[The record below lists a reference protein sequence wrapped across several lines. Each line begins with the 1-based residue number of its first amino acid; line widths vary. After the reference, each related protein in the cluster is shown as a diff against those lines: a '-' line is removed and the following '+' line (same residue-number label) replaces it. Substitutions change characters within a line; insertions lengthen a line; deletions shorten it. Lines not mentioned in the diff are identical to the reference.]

1 MLVTPSHAHVS
12 EVRSLTGLRGVA
24 ALWVVLF
31 HYFTPVFLTS
41 PLLCILG
48 HGYLAV
54 DLFFVLSGFVLCL
67 NYSNFFV
74 NGVTGK
80 QYWNFLSRRIA
91 RIYPLYFVT
100 LVIAT
105 ILVVRHLLPFWG
117 MHFTPA
123 LLANVF
129 LVQNLGFWQSV
140 DVPAWSISVEWISY
154 LIFPVL
160 MFCIFARKAAVRWGL
175 LLLSLVTIVGLYTWN
190 LNHGGWPKAFDI
202 TAGPASI
209 ARGLTEFTL
218 GVLSYRAL
226 TTPFGQRISRHPWA
240 ANGITVLIA
249 ILLAFRG
256 SDIFL
261 VFLYPFFILSL
272 LKGSTL
278 VSRILG
284 SRVLEYLGLI
294 SFSVY
299 LVHTLLT
306 PFLGWID
313 AWMRSHGRSHAHTF
327 AVAITLPV
335 LLLLSSLTYYS
346 IEVPARRY
354 LRNVF

>member
-1 MLVTPSHAHVS
+1 
-12 EVRSLTGLRGVA
+12 
-24 ALWVVLF
+24 
-31 HYFTPVFLTS
+31 
-41 PLLCILG
+41 
-48 HGYLAV
+48 
-54 DLFFVLSGFVLCL
+54 
-67 NYSNFFV
+67 
-74 NGVTGK
+74 
-80 QYWNFLSRRIA
+80 
-91 RIYPLYFVT
+91 
-100 LVIAT
+100 
-105 ILVVRHLLPFWG
+105 
-117 MHFTPA
+117 
-123 LLANVF
+123 
-129 LVQNLGFWQSV
+129 
-140 DVPAWSISVEWISY
+140 
-154 LIFPVL
+154 
-160 MFCIFARKAAVRWGL
+160 VRWGL

-335 LLLLSSLTYYS
+335 LVLLSSLTYYS

>member
-1 MLVTPSHAHVS
+1 MLAATSHPHIS
-12 EVRSLTGLRGVA
+12 EVRSLTGLRGIA

-31 HYFTPVFLTS
+31 HYFTPVFLAT

-67 NYSNFFV
+67 NYSAYFV
-74 NGVTGK
+74 NGVTGQ

-91 RIYPLYFVT
+91 RIYPLYLAT
-100 LVIAT
+100 LVVAA
-105 ILVVRHLLPFWG
+105 ILVTRRLLQFWG
-117 MHFTPA
+117 THFSVT

-140 DVPAWSISVEWISY
+140 DIPAWSVSVEWISY
-154 LIFPVL
+154 LIFPAL
-160 MFCIFARKAAVRWGL
+160 MFCIYLRHAAVSWAAL
-175 LLLSLVTIVGLYTWN
+175 ILSIVTIVALYTWN
-190 LNHGGWPKAFDI
+190 LSHGGWPKAFDI
-202 TAGPASI
+202 TVGPASI

-226 TTPFGQRISRHPWA
+226 TTPFGQRLSRHPWA
-240 ANGITVLIA
+240 VNGITFVLL
-249 ILLAFRG
+249 ILLAMRG
-256 SDIFL
+256 SDIFV

-272 LKGSTL
+272 LKGSAL

-284 SRVLEYLGLI
+284 SVMLEYLGLI

-299 LVHTLLT
+299 LVHTLLN
-306 PFLGWID
+306 PLLGWID
-313 AWMRSHGRSHAHTF
+313 EWIRGHGRSHAHSF
-327 AVAITLPV
+327 AVAMTLPV

-346 IEVPARRY
+346 IEVPPRRY